1 MSSQTCCSYNIKVNY
16 RNQFL
21 ERTMLGHPARWND
34 ETLVLFD
41 DFVVALHEGK
51 KLQDRRLQ
59 MYDHDASGKIMKQI
73 YTGV

>member
-1 MSSQTCCSYNIKVNY
+1 
-16 RNQFL
+16 
-21 ERTMLGHPARWND
+21 MLGHPARWND